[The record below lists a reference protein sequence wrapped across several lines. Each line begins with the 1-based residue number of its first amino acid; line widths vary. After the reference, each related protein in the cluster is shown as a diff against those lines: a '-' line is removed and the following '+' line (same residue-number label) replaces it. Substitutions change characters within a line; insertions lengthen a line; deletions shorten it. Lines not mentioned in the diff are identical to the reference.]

1 MIPLTPCVP
10 ALVTV
15 SICPETQVSGDEGP
29 RNSASSTWSSRAAS
43 LAPSFACSKTAMPV
57 CLGMKTD
64 LNSCPGSN
72 VATPP
77 ASPPL
82 VSAAP
87 PESAGA
93 SSSSSSPQPAAASIN
108 ATIKAARIHAM
119 PRQPPSNRLF
129 LSDPSGFIDLSS
141 VSTLRWVQI
150 RMPSRGITSLV
161 LAARGGRSSLFGS
174 RRAPRAGEPG
184 DEVRDENGED
194 QQTADDAGLRVLV
207 DVREAEAV
215 ADVEDDQDRQRDAD
229 DRSGSSE
236 DAHPAEED
244 HRDDVELEAECEVS
258 AYRAEP
264 RREEDPRQ
272 AREEARRGH
281 DDHLVARDVDARV
294 AGHVRVVADHEQ
306 GPAECRAVKD
316 DPCHDD
322 QHEEEDQCEREAP
335 DQG

>member
-15 SICPETQVSGDEGP
+15 SICPETQLSGDEGP

-43 LAPSFACSKTAMPV
+43 LAPSFACSKTGSRV
-57 CLGMKTD
+57 CWGIKTV
-64 LNSCPGSN
+64 LTSCPGSN

-93 SSSSSSPQPAAASIN
+93 SSSSSSPQPAAAIIN

-129 LSDPSGFIDLSS
+129 LSDSSGFIDLSS

-150 RMPSRGITSLV
+150 RLTSRGITSLV

-229 DRSGSSE
+229 HRARASE
-236 DAHPAEED
+236 DAHPAEQD
-244 HRDDVELEAECEVS
+244 HRDDVELEPEREV
-258 AYRAEP
+258 AADRAQP
-264 RREEDPRQ
+264 RREQHARQ
-272 AREEARRGH
+272 AGEETRRGH
-281 DDHLVARDVDARV
+281 DDQLVARDVHAGVARD
-294 AGHVRVVADHEQ
+294 VRVVADHEHRA
-306 GPAECRAVKD
+306 AEGRPVED
-316 DPCHDD
+316 DPRHDD
-322 QHEEEDQCEREAP
+322 QHKEEDQGEREA
-335 DQG
+335 